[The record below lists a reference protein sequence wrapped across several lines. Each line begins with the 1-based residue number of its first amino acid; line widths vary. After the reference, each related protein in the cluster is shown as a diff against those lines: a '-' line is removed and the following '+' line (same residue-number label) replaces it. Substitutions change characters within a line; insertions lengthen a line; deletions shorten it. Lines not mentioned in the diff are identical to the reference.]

1 MTIRPLR
8 IVHVLRA
15 PVGGLFR
22 HVVDLTEAQAARGH
36 AIGIVL
42 DSTTGGAEAERAL
55 QSLARIA
62 RLGIHRVPMSRHLGL
77 TDFNAVQFVA
87 ASVRESK
94 ADIVHGHGAKG
105 GAYARLARG
114 DALRVYT
121 PHGGS
126 LHYAAASPLG
136 LLYLNLERRL
146 ARRTDLF
153 LFESE
158 FGLQAFRAKIGT
170 PRALAR
176 VVHNGVRPDEL
187 VAVAPD
193 DNAEDVVFVGEL
205 RRLKGVDILIEALS
219 RLIAEERIE
228 SAILFGDGPDAGAYR
243 AEIERRGL
251 TPHIQFGGVKPARE
265 AFKRGRVLVVP
276 SRAESLPYIV
286 LEAAAASVPLVATRV
301 GGMAEIF
308 GPDEVA
314 LVPPEDPAALAAA
327 ILRALQGDGA
337 ARTKRLQVRV
347 AHQFTVAAMTDGVL
361 AAYADALAARVA
373 IQRRD

>member
-8 IVHVLRA
+8 ILHVLRA

-22 HVVDLTEAQAARGH
+22 HVADLTEAQAARGH
-36 AIGIVL
+36 AVGLVL
-42 DSTTGGAEAERAL
+42 DSTTGGAEAERML
-55 QSLARIA
+55 QSLASA
-62 RLGIHRVPMSRHLGL
+62 AKLGIRRVPMSRHLGL
-77 TDFNAVQFVA
+77 SDFNAVRFVA
-87 ASVRESK
+87 ASVHESK

-136 LLYLNLERRL
+136 LLYLNLERFL

-187 VAVAPD
+187 VPVAPD
-193 DNAEDVVFVGEL
+193 DDAEDVVFVGEL
-205 RRLKGVDILIEALS
+205 RRLKGVDVLIEALS

-228 SAILFGDGPDAGAYR
+228 SAILFGDGPDADAYR

-265 AFKRGRVLVVP
+265 AFKRGRVLAVP

-308 GPDEVA
+308 GPDAVA
-314 LVPPEDPAALAAA
+314 LVPPEDPAALAEA

-337 ARTKRLQVRV
+337 ARTKRLQMRV
-347 AHQFTVAAMTDGVL
+347 ARQFTVAAMTDGVL
-361 AAYADALAARVA
+361 AAYAEALAARA
-373 IQRRD
+373 PAHG

>member
-1 MTIRPLR
+1 MTGRPLR
-8 IVHVLRA
+8 ILHVLRA

-22 HVVDLTEAQAARGH
+22 YVADLTEAQTARGH
-36 AIGIVL
+36 AIGLVL
-42 DSTTGGAEAERAL
+42 DSTTGGAEAERVL

-62 RLGIHRVPMSRHLGL
+62 RLGIHRVAMSRHLGL
-77 TDFNAVQFVA
+77 SDFSAVRFVA
-87 ASVRESK
+87 AKVRESK
-94 ADIVHGHGAKG
+94 ADVVHGHGAKG
-105 GAYARLARG
+105 GAYARLARTS
-114 DALRVYT
+114 ALRVYT

-158 FGLQAFRAKIGT
+158 FGLGAFRAKIGA

-187 VAVAPD
+187 VPVAPD
-193 DNAEDVVFVGEL
+193 DDAEDVVFVGEL
-205 RRLKGVDILIEALS
+205 RRLKGVDVLIEALS

-228 SAILFGDGPDAGAYR
+228 SAILFGNGPDAGAYR

-251 TPHIQFGGVKPARE
+251 SPHIQFGGMKPARE
-265 AFKRGRVLVVP
+265 AFRRGRVLAVP

-286 LEAAAASVPLVATRV
+286 LEAAAASVPMVATRV
-301 GGMAEIF
+301 GGIAEIF
-308 GPDEVA
+308 GPDATA
-314 LVPPEDPAALAAA
+314 LVPPEDPAALAEA
-327 ILRALQGDGA
+327 IRRTLEGDGA
-337 ARTKRLQVRV
+337 VRTRRLHERV
-347 AHQFTVAAMTDGVL
+347 ARQFTVAAMTEGVL
-361 AAYADALAARVA
+361 AAYAEAMAARA
-373 IQRRD
+373 PAHG

>member
-1 MTIRPLR
+1 MTGRPLR
-8 IVHVLRA
+8 ILYVLRA

-22 HVVDLTEAQAARGH
+22 HVADLTEAMAAHGH
-36 AIGIVL
+36 AIGLVL
-42 DSTTGGAEAERAL
+42 DSTTGGAEAESVL
-55 QSLARIA
+55 QSLALIA

-77 TDFNAVQFVA
+77 SDFNAVRFVERL
-87 ASVRESK
+87 VRENK

-105 GAYARLARG
+105 GAYARLART

-136 LLYLNLERRL
+136 LLYLNLERLL

-158 FGLQAFRAKIGT
+158 FGLKAFHEKIGT
-170 PRALAR
+170 PQATAR

-187 VAVAPD
+187 VPVAPD
-193 DNAEDVVFVGEL
+193 DDAEDVVFVGEL
-205 RRLKGVDILIEALS
+205 RHLKGVDILIEALS

-251 TPHIQFGGVKPARE
+251 SPHIQFGGIKPARE
-265 AFKRGRVLVVP
+265 AFRRGRVLAVP

-286 LEAAAASVPLVATRV
+286 LEAAAASMPMVATRV

-308 GPDEVA
+308 GPDATALIPSEDPVA
-314 LVPPEDPAALAAA
+314 LAEA
-327 ILRALQGDGA
+327 ILRALEGDGA
-337 ARTKRLQVRV
+337 ARTKRLHERV
-347 AHQFTVAAMTDGVL
+347 ARQFTVAAMTDGVL
-361 AAYADALAARVA
+361 AAYAEALAARVTA
-373 IQRRD
+373 HG

>member
-1 MTIRPLR
+1 MTGRPLR
-8 IVHVLRA
+8 ILHVLRA

-22 HVVDLTEAQAARGH
+22 YVADLTEAQAARGH
-36 AIGIVL
+36 AIGLVL
-42 DSTTGGAEAERAL
+42 DSTTGGAEAERVL

-77 TDFNAVQFVA
+77 SDFNAVRFVA
-87 ASVRESK
+87 ANVRESK

-105 GAYARLARG
+105 GAYARLART

-146 ARRTDLF
+146 ASRTDLF

-158 FGLQAFRAKIGT
+158 FGLKAFREKIGA

-193 DNAEDVVFVGEL
+193 DDAEDVVFVGEL
-205 RRLKGVDILIEALS
+205 RRLKGVDVLIEALS

-243 AEIERRGL
+243 AEVERRGL
-251 TPHIQFGGVKPARE
+251 SPHIQFGGVKPARE
-265 AFKRGRVLVVP
+265 AFKRGRVLAVP

-286 LEAAAASVPLVATRV
+286 LEAAAASAPMVATRV

-308 GPDEVA
+308 GPDAAA
-314 LVPPEDPAALAAA
+314 LIPPENPIALAEA
-327 ILRALQGDGA
+327 ILRALEGDGA
-337 ARTKRLQVRV
+337 VRTKRLHERV
-347 AHQFTVAAMTDGVL
+347 ARQFTVAAMTDGVL
-361 AAYADALAARVA
+361 AAYAEALAARA
-373 IQRRD
+373 SAHG

>member
-1 MTIRPLR
+1 MTGRPLR
-8 IVHVLRA
+8 ILHVLRA

-22 HVVDLTEAQAARGH
+22 HVADLTEAQAARGH
-36 AIGIVL
+36 AIGLVL
-42 DSTTGGAEAERAL
+42 DSTTGGAEAERVL
-55 QSLARIA
+55 QNLARIA

-77 TDFNAVQFVA
+77 SDFNAVRFVA
-87 ASVRESK
+87 ANVRESK

-105 GAYARLARG
+105 GAYARLASTR
-114 DALRVYT
+114 ALRVYT

-126 LHYAAASPLG
+126 LHYAPASPLG

-146 ARRTDLF
+146 APRTDLF

-158 FGLQAFRAKIGT
+158 FGLKAFCEKIGT
-170 PRALAR
+170 PRAPAR

-187 VAVAPD
+187 VAVVPD
-193 DNAEDVVFVGEL
+193 DDAEDVVFVGEL
-205 RRLKGVDILIEALS
+205 RRLKGVDVLIEALS

-251 TPHIQFGGVKPARE
+251 SPHIQFGGVKPARE
-265 AFKRGRVLVVP
+265 AFRRGRVLAVP

-286 LEAAAASVPLVATRV
+286 LEAAAASVPMVATRV

-308 GPDEVA
+308 GPDAAA
-314 LVPPEDPAALAAA
+314 LIPPENPIALAEA
-327 ILRALQGDGA
+327 ILRVLEGDGA
-337 ARTKRLQVRV
+337 VRTRRLHERV
-347 AHQFTVAAMTDGVL
+347 ARQFTVAAMTDGVL
-361 AAYADALAARVA
+361 AAYAEALAALA
-373 IQRRD
+373 SAHG